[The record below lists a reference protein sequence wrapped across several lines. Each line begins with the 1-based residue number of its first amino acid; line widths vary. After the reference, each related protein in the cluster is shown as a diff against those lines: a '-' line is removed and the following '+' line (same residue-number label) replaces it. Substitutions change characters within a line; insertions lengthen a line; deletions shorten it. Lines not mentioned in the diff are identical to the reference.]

1 MDVRFPIG
9 ELELPDKVT
18 LVDVKRWMSEVETY
32 INQLKKVVD
41 GISDEQLNK
50 KYREGSW
57 TVRQLVHH
65 IADSQMQ
72 LFSRLKLAL
81 TEEYPSAPEFD
92 QNQWVDLADSSLPI
106 EVSIQLLDG
115 LNQRVVAIGENI
127 SETELER
134 KVNLEGTGDLTVAFL
149 LAKLSWHER
158 HHLEHIKIALS
169 N

>member
-9 ELELPDKVT
+9 ELELPNKVT
-18 LVDVKRWMSEVETY
+18 LVDVNQWMSEVETY
-32 INQLKKVVD
+32 IDQLKNVVD
-41 GISDEQLNK
+41 DLSDEQLTK

-81 TEEYPSAPEFD
+81 TEEHPSAPEFD

-106 EVSIQLLDG
+106 EISIQLLD
-115 LNQRVVAIGENI
+115 
-127 SETELER
+127 
-134 KVNLEGTGDLTVAFL
+134 
-149 LAKLSWHER
+149 
-158 HHLEHIKIALS
+158 
-169 N
+169 